1 MDKIVLKKGHNL
13 GISGVPNP
21 SKIVP
26 VIPKR
31 VALMPSAFRSV
42 KPKLMVKEG
51 DNVKIGTPLFFDKV
65 KPDVRWASPASGKV
79 SNIQFGDRRVIEKI
93 EIKVEGNDYLDLDK
107 KDINEICELKSQ
119 EILDCILKANLF
131 PLIRQRPF
139 NKVADPNDRP
149 RDIFVSLV
157 NSAPLSL
164 DISLFL
170 QENKDAFQAGINA
183 LSRLT
188 GGNVYISSRNG
199 LEFENSISQTFQGP
213 HPAGNVG
220 IQIHHIKPIK
230 PGDVIWTVDA
240 QNVTTLGKLFIEG
253 KFIPDRLIS
262 IGGSGSSDPFV
273 CSTIMGCG
281 ISDILKNQNFSSTVR
296 TISGDILT
304 GTKVS
309 ENDFLGYYDFTVS
322 ILLDEVDRPF
332 MGMLAL
338 GNSKTKYSLTNTFLS
353 FGKNLF
359 DFNTAQKGELR
370 PIVPLNA
377 WEKVLPMDIYP
388 NHLYRAILAED
399 IEEMEQLGIWEC
411 DDEDFALCSF
421 ACPSKIDVGGVIRHG
436 LNLIEA
442 DA

>member
-1 MDKIVLKKGHNL
+1 MDKIVLKKGHDL
-13 GISGVPNP
+13 GISGIPNP
-21 SKIVP
+21 DNIVP
-26 VIPKR
+26 IAPKK
-31 VALMPSAFRSV
+31 VALLPSAFRSV

-51 DNVKIGTPLFFDKV
+51 DDVKIGTPLFFDKI

-79 SNIQFGDRRVIEKI
+79 LNIQFGDRRVIEKI
-93 EIKVEGNDYLDLDK
+93 EIKVKGKDYLDLDK
-107 KDINEICELKSQ
+107 KDMNEICELKTQ
-119 EILDCILKANLF
+119 EVLDCILKANLF

-164 DISLFL
+164 DTSLFL
-170 QENKDAFQAGINA
+170 QRNTDAFQAGINA

-188 GGNVYISSRNG
+188 SGNVYVSSRNG
-199 LEFENSISQTFQGP
+199 LEFENSIAQKFQGP

-240 QNVTTLGKLFIEG
+240 QNVITLGKLFIEG
-253 KFIPDRLIS
+253 KFIPDRLIG

-273 CSTIMGCG
+273 CSTIMGCS

-296 TISGDILT
+296 TISGDVLT

-309 ENDFLGYYDFTVS
+309 KNDFLGYYDFTVS

-388 NHLYRAILAED
+388 NHLYRAILSED

-421 ACPSKIDVGGVIRHG
+421 ACPSKIDVGEVIRHG

>member
-1 MDKIVLKKGHNL
+1 MIT
-13 GISGVPNP
+13 
-21 SKIVP
+21 
-26 VIPKR
+26 
-31 VALMPSAFRSV
+31 
-42 KPKLMVKEG
+42 
-51 DNVKIGTPLFFDKV
+51 IG
-65 KPDVRWASPASGKV
+65 R
-79 SNIQFGDRRVIEKI
+79 
-93 EIKVEGNDYLDLDK
+93 
-107 KDINEICELKSQ
+107 
-119 EILDCILKANLF
+119 
-131 PLIRQRPF
+131 
-139 NKVADPNDRP
+139 
-149 RDIFVSLV
+149 
-157 NSAPLSL
+157 
-164 DISLFL
+164 
-170 QENKDAFQAGINA
+170 
-183 LSRLT
+183 
-188 GGNVYISSRNG
+188 
-199 LEFENSISQTFQGP
+199 
-213 HPAGNVG
+213 
-220 IQIHHIKPIK
+220 
-230 PGDVIWTVDA
+230 
-240 QNVTTLGKLFIEG
+240 LFIEG
-253 KFIPDRLIS
+253 KFIPDRLIG

-273 CSTIMGCG
+273 CSTIMGCS

-388 NHLYRAILAED
+388 NHLYRAILSED

-421 ACPSKIDVGGVIRHG
+421 ACPSKIDVGEVIRHG

>member
-1 MDKIVLKKGHNL
+1 
-13 GISGVPNP
+13 
-21 SKIVP
+21 
-26 VIPKR
+26 
-31 VALMPSAFRSV
+31 
-42 KPKLMVKEG
+42 MVKEG
-51 DNVKIGTPLFFDKV
+51 DDVKIGTPLFFDKL

-79 SNIQFGDRRVIEKI
+79 LNIQFGDRRVIEKI
-93 EIKVEGNDYLDLDK
+93 EIEVKGKECLELDK
-107 KDINEICELKSQ
+107 KDMNEICELKPQ
-119 EILDCILKANLF
+119 QVLDCILQANLF

-157 NSAPLSL
+157 NSAPLSF

-170 QENKDAFQAGINA
+170 QENKDTFQAGINA

-188 GGNVYISSRNG
+188 SGKVYISSRNG
-199 LEFENSISQTFQGP
+199 LEFENSITQIFQGP

-230 PGDVIWTVDA
+230 PGDVVWTVDA
-240 QNVTTLGKLFIEG
+240 QNVITLGKLFIEG
-253 KFIPDRLIS
+253 KFIPDRLVG
-262 IGGSGSSDPFV
+262 IGGSGSSDPFI
-273 CSTIMGCG
+273 CSTIMGCS

-296 TISGDILT
+296 TISGDVLT

-309 ENDFLGYYDFTVS
+309 ENDFLGFYDFTIS
-322 ILLDEVDRPF
+322 ILLDEVERPF

-421 ACPSKIDVGGVIRHG
+421 ACPSKIDVGEVIRHG

>member
-1 MDKIVLKKGHNL
+1 MDKIVLKKGHDL

-21 SKIVP
+21 DNIVT
-26 VIPKR
+26 IAPKK
-31 VALMPSAFRSV
+31 VALLPSAFRSV
-42 KPKLMVKEG
+42 KPKLMVQEG
-51 DNVKIGTPLFFDKV
+51 DDVKIGTPLFFDKI

-93 EIKVEGNDYLDLDK
+93 EIKVIGNDYLDLDK
-107 KDINEICELKSQ
+107 KDMNEICELKNQ
-119 EILDCILKANLF
+119 EVLDCILKANLF

-170 QENKDAFQAGINA
+170 QKNTNAFQAGINA

-188 GGNVYISSRNG
+188 SGKVYVSSRNG
-199 LEFENSISQTFQGP
+199 LEFENSIAQTFQGP

-240 QNVTTLGKLFIEG
+240 QNVITLGKLFIEG
-253 KFIPDRLIS
+253 KFIPDRLIG

-273 CSTIMGCG
+273 CSTIMGCS

-388 NHLYRAILAED
+388 NHLYRAILSED

>member
-1 MDKIVLKKGHNL
+1 MIGLEISLYHWSIV
-13 GISGVPNP
+13 
-21 SKIVP
+21 
-26 VIPKR
+26 R
-31 VALMPSAFRSV
+31 
-42 KPKLMVKEG
+42 
-51 DNVKIGTPLFFDKV
+51 LFHLTSHYF
-65 KPDVRWASPASGKV
+65 
-79 SNIQFGDRRVIEKI
+79 
-93 EIKVEGNDYLDLDK
+93 
-107 KDINEICELKSQ
+107 
-119 EILDCILKANLF
+119 
-131 PLIRQRPF
+131 F
-139 NKVADPNDRP
+139 NKNT
-149 RDIFVSLV
+149 
-157 NSAPLSL
+157 N
-164 DISLFL
+164 
-170 QENKDAFQAGINA
+170 AFQAGINA

-188 GGNVYISSRNG
+188 SGNVYVSSRNG
-199 LEFENSISQTFQGP
+199 LEFENSIAQTFQGP

-240 QNVTTLGKLFIEG
+240 QNVITLGKLFIEG
-253 KFIPDRLIS
+253 KFIPDRLIG

-273 CSTIMGCG
+273 CSTVMGCS
-281 ISDILKNQNFSSTVR
+281 ISEILKNQNFSSTVR

-338 GNSKTKYSLTNTFLS
+338 GDSKTKYSLTNTFLS

-388 NHLYRAILAED
+388 NHLYRAILSED

-421 ACPSKIDVGGVIRHG
+421 ACPSKIDVGE
-436 LNLIEA
+436 LFDMDLI
-442 DA
+442 